1 MVFQHSRLCLLTAA
15 FVLGTSACDATT
27 QATSIEVL
35 PPEIV
40 QAEALI
46 APWVS
51 EDAPGI
57 SVAISMED
65 EIVFARGAGLANLE
79 HGIAITPGTAFQV
92 ASISKQF
99 TAFSTLML
107 VSNGQ
112 IDLDADIRTYLPE
125 LSPHPQTVTVRHL
138 LDHMG
143 GLRELTTLS
152 IMAGWMEDDIRQRDR
167 ELELISRQ
175 NGVNFPAGAE
185 VEYSNTGYTLLSHI
199 VARVSGQSFH
209 DFTRERIFEPLGMTN
224 TRFPDSRNALIAS
237 RAASYYPT
245 GDGFA
250 NVIAA
255 NETAGSTGLF
265 TTATDLLKWAE
276 NFETRTVGD
285 NRVFELMAER
295 AFAENG
301 DASVF
306 AKGQELRIYNGLETW
321 SHGGTDAGYRAFLLR
336 VPGEDFELSVMSN
349 RTDFDSAGLAFALA
363 DVFLDDS
370 AKYTAESDP
379 DGSPAT
385 SAQLAAYAGTYEIQP
400 GMIFTIAASE
410 DGLMFGPL
418 GAAAN
423 ELQTLPQIAERAFM
437 LNPGSDIS
445 LVFAEPEDGVSP
457 YFDYTIGLHGSLKA
471 PRVNLAPF
479 DATSVTL
486 AEFAGVY
493 ESEELATAYTV
504 TATESSLIIT
514 HARTGSFQAAA
525 YQDDTFSS
533 FTGAMRK
540 LEFIRNEQGEITGFY
555 GSAPL
560 VDRVLLTRRNR

>member
-1 MVFQHSRLCLLTAA
+1 MVIQNAQFCLLGAA
-15 FVLGTSACDATT
+15 LTLLTSACNASSETT
-27 QATSIEVL
+27 AVDTI

-46 APWVS
+46 SPWQT
-51 EDAPGI
+51 EDAPGLSIAI
-57 SVAISMED
+57 SVND

-79 HGIAITPGTAFQV
+79 HGIAITPDTAFQV

-107 VSNGQ
+107 VSDGH

-125 LSPHPQTVTVRHL
+125 LSAHPRTVTVRHL

-143 GLRELTTLS
+143 GLRELTSLS
-152 IMAGWMEDDIRQRDR
+152 VMAGWMADDIRQRDR
-167 ELELISRQ
+167 ELELLSRQ
-175 NGVNFPAGAE
+175 SGVNFPAGAE

-209 DFTRERIFEPLGMTN
+209 DFTRERIFEPLGMTG
-224 TRFPDSRNALIAS
+224 TRFPESRNALIAS

-245 GDGFA
+245 RDGFA
-250 NVIAA
+250 NVVAA

-265 TTATDLLKWAE
+265 TTAPDLLKWAE

-285 NRVFELMAER
+285 DRVFELMAER
-295 AFAENG
+295 ASAENG

-306 AKGQELRIYNGLETW
+306 AKGQELRVYNGLETW

-336 VPGEDFELSVMSN
+336 IPSEDFELSVMSN

-363 DVFLDDS
+363 DIFLGDS
-370 AKYTAESDP
+370 ANFTAEP
-379 DGSPAT
+379 DLDWSPAI
-385 SAQLAAYAGTYEIQP
+385 SAQLAAYAGDYEIQP
-400 GMIFTIAASE
+400 GMIFTITAGE
-410 DGLMFGPL
+410 DALLFGSL
-418 GAAAN
+418 GANADD
-423 ELQTLPQIAERAFM
+423 LQPLPQIAERAFM

-445 LVFAEPEDGVSP
+445 LVFAEPEDGASP

-471 PRVNLAPF
+471 PRVELAPF
-479 DATSVTL
+479 DAGSVTL

-504 TATESSLIIT
+504 TASDDGLMIT
-514 HARTGSFQAAA
+514 HPRTGSFQAAA

-533 FTGAMRK
+533 FSGAMRK
-540 LEFIRNEQGEITGFY
+540 LAFIRNQQGEITGFY

-560 VDRVLLTRRNR
+560 VDRVAFTRRDR